1 MSPAAVLFFQFSSS
15 RRKPFSFSP
24 AITRSSVLSS
34 GARTVCR
41 WMREVTQRPRLR
53 MLQLVAEGIRIVARK
68 DMQRRRDLAVDRMLD
83 RHIDRR
89 AAQIDDRV
97 QLLAQPVVIVMRDD
111 APFRIRRSG
120 GGVFEDV
127 AARRRHDRHAAR
139 AQQRDIA
146 DDDLA
151 ADAAPGRERR
161 RGHRPV

>member
-1 MSPAAVLFFQFSSS
+1 MQMDAA
-15 RRKPFSFSP
+15 
-24 AITRSSVLSS
+24 
-34 GARTVCR
+34 
-41 WMREVTQRPRLR
+41 REVAQRPRLR
-53 MLQLVAEGIRIVARK
+53 VLQLAAEGIRVVARK

-120 GGVFEDV
+120 GGVFEDI